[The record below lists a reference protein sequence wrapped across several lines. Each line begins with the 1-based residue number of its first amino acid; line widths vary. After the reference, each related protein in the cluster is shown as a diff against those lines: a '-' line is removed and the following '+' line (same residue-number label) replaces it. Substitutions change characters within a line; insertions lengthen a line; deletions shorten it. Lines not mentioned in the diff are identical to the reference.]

1 MLSRLRLKLI
11 SIWRSG
17 SNNRIA
23 IISLALILT
32 FAAGDF
38 FGQNRVR
45 TPIDEALSKLVSK
58 GTKNVPKE
66 ILQRAA
72 IDGLLKAS
80 SDQWANYFPQS
91 AVKTFQQT
99 LQGRYSGSGIWLRRN
114 ASGLLEVSSVLKG
127 SPAAS
132 VGIKPLDILLEV
144 NGVSMDGA
152 SVATA
157 VASLRGSSNSQVQLQ
172 LGRNQKVYRVLVQRE
187 SVLTGNVSA
196 NQIAS
201 GIAYIQVDAINSAA
215 VSDVQIAIKK
225 YNHSKGIILD
235 LRDNPGGLI
244 NESVNLASIFLG
256 EGTVVSYARNGDSDM
271 VLSSTNSNPDTAPMV
286 VLINRSTASSA
297 EVIAGALQDRNR
309 AVILGEKS
317 YGKGTVQEVMT
328 LSDGSQL
335 EITVGKY
342 RTPSGRIIDG
352 VGITPDLLVTDA
364 NALSKSVQVLG
375 GLATLDANGRSK
387 K

>member
-1 MLSRLRLKLI
+1 MLSRLRLKLL

-17 SNNRIA
+17 LNNRIA

-32 FAAGDF
+32 FAAGDY

-58 GTKNVPKE
+58 GTKSVPKE

-80 SDQWANYFPQS
+80 GDQWANYFPQS

-99 LQGRYSGSGIWLRRN
+99 LQGRYSGIGIWLRRN

-172 LGRNQKVYRVLVQRE
+172 LGRNQKVYRVQVQRE

-201 GIAYIQVDAINSAA
+201 GIAYIQVDAINPAA

-225 YNHSKGIILD
+225 YNHAKGIILD

-256 EGTVVSYARNGDSDM
+256 EGTVVSYPRNGDSDV
-271 VLSSTNSNPDTAPMV
+271 VLSSTNSNPDSAPMV

-364 NALSKSVQVLG
+364 NAISKSVQVLG

>member
-23 IISLALILT
+23 IISLVLILT

-58 GTKNVPKE
+58 GTKNVSKE

-80 SDQWANYFPQS
+80 GDQWANYFPQS

-99 LQGRYSGSGIWLRRN
+99 LQGRYSGIGIWLRRN

-132 VGIKPLDILLEV
+132 VGIKPLDNLLEV

-172 LGRNQKVYRVLVQRE
+172 LGRNQKVYRVQVQRE

-225 YNHSKGIILD
+225 YKSKL
-235 LRDNPGGLI
+235 
-244 NESVNLASIFLG
+244 
-256 EGTVVSYARNGDSDM
+256 
-271 VLSSTNSNPDTAPMV
+271 
-286 VLINRSTASSA
+286 
-297 EVIAGALQDRNR
+297 
-309 AVILGEKS
+309 K
-317 YGKGTVQEVMT
+317 
-328 LSDGSQL
+328 
-335 EITVGKY
+335 
-342 RTPSGRIIDG
+342 
-352 VGITPDLLVTDA
+352 VTDEIH
-364 NALSKSVQVLG
+364 
-375 GLATLDANGRSK
+375 T
-387 K
+387 